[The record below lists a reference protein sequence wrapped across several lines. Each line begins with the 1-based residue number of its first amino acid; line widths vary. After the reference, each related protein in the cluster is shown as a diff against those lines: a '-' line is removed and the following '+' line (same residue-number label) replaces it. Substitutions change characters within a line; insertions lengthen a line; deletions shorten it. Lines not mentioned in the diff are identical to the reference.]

1 MNEVILII
9 DDETSQREILAGFLK
24 KLDYKIEKAATGRE
38 GLEIISNNVVDV
50 VLTDYKMP
58 DMNGMEVLDE
68 IKKLNP
74 EIAVIMFT
82 AYGSIEKSV
91 EAMKKGAEDYLIKP
105 INLDEL
111 EIIIKKAIEKRTL
124 ISENEQLRMEMSGQY
139 DFSQIVYSSKI
150 MEEVMS
156 LAVRVASTKAS
167 VLIRGESGTGK
178 ELIARTIHYASPRK
192 NRSLVVVNCGVLNEN
207 LLIST
212 LFGHEKGA
220 FTGAIKQTRGKFE
233 MADKGTI
240 FIDEIGDLPLLAQ
253 IKLLRVLQEGSFE
266 RLGSEKTIKTDVR
279 VIAATHRPLEQM
291 LAIGTFRE
299 DLFYRLN
306 VVTIELPPLRERKE
320 DLPSLCNYFLGMYA
334 KENNKTVNNFTKEA
348 HDYLMKYDYPGNIR
362 ELKNIIERAVILARG
377 DGITSND
384 LPENMKK
391 RELKKTVTGE
401 SLTRQVEELEISLIK
416 DALNRSRGVQ
426 TKAAELLGISER
438 NLRYKIKK
446 FSLK

>member
-9 DDETSQREILAGFLK
+9 DDEMSQREILAGFLK
-24 KLDYKIEKAATGRE
+24 KLDYKVEKAATGRE

-111 EIIIKKAIEKRTL
+111 EIIIKKAIEKRAL

-233 MADKGTI
+233 LADKGTI

>member
-9 DDETSQREILAGFLK
+9 DDEMSQREILAGFLK
-24 KLDYKIEKAATGRE
+24 KLDYKVEKAATGRA

-111 EIIIKKAIEKRTL
+111 EIIIKKAIEKRAL

-233 MADKGTI
+233 LADKGTI

-391 RELKKTVTGE
+391 REFKKMATGE

-416 DALNRSRGVQ
+416 DALNRSGGVQ
-426 TKAAELLGISER
+426 TKAAEVLGISER
-438 NLRYKIKK
+438 NLRYKMKK
-446 FSLK
+446 FGLK

>member
-1 MNEVILII
+1 MSEVILII
-9 DDETSQREILAGFLK
+9 DDEATQREVLGGFLK
-24 KLDYKIEKAATGRE
+24 KLGFKVEKAGNGKE
-38 GLEIISNNVVDV
+38 GLHIISNKVVDV
-50 VLTDYKMP
+50 VLTDFKMP
-58 DMNGMEVLDE
+58 DMTGMEVLE
-68 IKKLNP
+68 ETKKINP
-74 EIAVIMFT
+74 SISVIMFT

-111 EIIIKKAIEKRTL
+111 EISIKKSLEKRAL
-124 ISENEQLRMEMSGQY
+124 ISENEQLKMQVSEQY
-139 DFSQIVYSSKI
+139 NFTQIVYSSKV

-156 LAVRVASTKAS
+156 LAVRVASSKAS
-167 VLIRGESGTGK
+167 VLVRGESGTGK
-178 ELIARTIHYASPRK
+178 ELIARAIHYASPRNK
-192 NRSLVVVNCGVLNEN
+192 KPLVVVNCGVLNEN

-233 MADKGTI
+233 LANRGSV

-253 IKLLRVLQEGSFE
+253 IKLLRVLQEGTFE
-266 RLGSEKTIKTDVR
+266 RLGSEKPIETDVR

-306 VVTIELPPLRERKE
+306 VITINLPSLRERRE
-320 DLPSLCNYFLGMYA
+320 DLPALTDYFLKIYS
-334 KENNKTVNNFTKEA
+334 KENNKKIKGFTREA
-348 HDYLMKYDYPGNIR
+348 YDYMMKYNYPGNVR
-362 ELKNIIERAVILARG
+362 ELKNIMERAVILSRG
-377 DGITSND
+377 DMITSSD
-384 LPENMKK
+384 LPDNMKN
-391 RELKKTVTGE
+391 REMKKAVVTGN
-401 SLTRQVEELEISLIK
+401 LQKRVEELEISLIR
-416 DALNRSRGVQ
+416 DALDRTSGVQ

-446 FSLK
+446 YGLK